1 MPDDD
6 AAQPT
11 ELRKPEVEQI
21 ENRGVPRPVVV
32 YEVIRREGET
42 ELCRPPQALAFSGL
56 AAGLSMG
63 FSFVGQAIMRAHLP
77 AAPWQVLVSSL
88 GYCVGFLI
96 VILGRQQLFTENTL
110 TPVLPLLYRPTRAR
124 FAKVARL
131 WAIVLACNLLGTFV
145 FAWLLA
151 GTSVVAPPVQDALGA
166 IARHAIE
173 GDFWNL
179 AVRGVFA
186 GWLIALMVW
195 LLPAAETARL
205 WIIIIVTYVIGLGDF
220 THIVAG
226 AVEVFYAAMLGAI
239 SWSHAIGGWFVP
251 VLLGNL
257 TGGLLLVAAL
267 NHAQVRAGGSRR
279 SATPLD

>member
-6 AAQPT
+6 AAEPT
-11 ELRKPEVEQI
+11 ELREPEVEQV
-21 ENRGVPRPVVV
+21 ENRGAPRPVVV
-32 YEVIRREGET
+32 YEVVRREGET

-63 FSFVGQAIMRAHLP
+63 FSFVVQAMLRAHLP
-77 AAPWQVLVSSL
+77 DAPWQIVISRL

-110 TPVLPLLYRPTRAR
+110 TPILPLLYRPTRAR
-124 FAKVARL
+124 FVKVARL

-151 GTSVVAPPVQDALGA
+151 HTSVVDAPVQDALAA
-166 IARHAIE
+166 IAHHALA
-173 GDFWNL
+173 GSFWNL
-179 AVRGVFA
+179 VVRGILA

-195 LLPAAETARL
+195 LLPAAESSRL
-205 WIIIIVTYVIGLGDF
+205 WIIIIITYVVGLGDF
-220 THIVAG
+220 VHIIAG
-226 AVEVFYAAMLGAI
+226 AVEVFYAAMLGAL
-239 SWSHAIGGWFVP
+239 SWGHAVGGWLVP
-251 VLLGNL
+251 VVLGNV

-267 NHAQVRAGGSRR
+267 NHAQVRAGG
-279 SATPLD
+279 PHH